1 MANISYEEIL
11 SIQRK
16 ANIVDIIR
24 DYVPLTQ
31 RGKNYFGI
39 CPFHDDHNP
48 SMSVSPEKGVYKCFV
63 CGNAGN
69 VFNFVMEFEKVSFYE
84 SVKIVADK
92 IGVSIDISTSKKENT
107 KKSPLYDI
115 YNIAYKFY
123 QNNLNT
129 VYGKDAKKYLLN
141 RKIDEDV
148 IKNFNIGLSLS
159 DSELCNALKAKG
171 FKDDDIVSSGVAVQN
186 GNNIYDIY
194 KNRIMFPLYDLEGN
208 VVGFSGRIYNQK
220 SESKYIN
227 TKETEIF
234 KKGELLYNY
243 HIAKKEARKEKNII
257 VVEGFMDVI
266 RLSTIGIV
274 NVVATMGTAVTKYQ
288 LNLIQKLAPNI
299 TLMFDGDKAGEKAT
313 NAFIELANGNDSN
326 IKVVRLEDNL
336 DPDEYILTKVKD
348 KMIYNLSHA
357 QSVYDYKLSSYK
369 ENIDFNDSKEVSNY
383 INVMIK
389 EFEKIDDD
397 IVREI
402 EIKKLSES
410 TNVSYDLIKS
420 KLKDLE
426 KKVIITHK
434 PRNIKINKY
443 EKASKY
449 ILYRMIND
457 NNMILYYFN
466 NLSYLPNDI
475 ERKLASEIVLFYKK
489 FNSFNLSDFI
499 IYLEDKKELINLV
512 VDISDLKYTEDELND
527 NIDNYF
533 DVIKESLYNNQIVK
547 LTSELK
553 NESNSVKRMEIAQ
566 KIVDLKIKESNK
578 DEWDKNIW
586 RKKRRTIKER
596 ERKRIL
602 NIWRTSS
609 SPKRFRYGLWIFRWF
624 I

>member
-69 VFNFVMEFEKVSFYE
+69 VFNFVMEYEKVSFYE
-84 SVKIVADK
+84 AVKIVADK

-336 DPDEYILTKVKD
+336 DPDEYILTKGKD
-348 KMIYNLSHA
+348 KIIYNLSHA

-420 KLKDLE
+420 KLKDSE

-434 PRNIKINKY
+434 PKNIKIDKY

-466 NLSYLPNDI
+466 NLSYLPNDT

-512 VDISDLKYTEDELND
+512 VDISDLKYTLDELND

-578 DEWDKNIW
+578 DE
-586 RKKRRTIKER
+586 
-596 ERKRIL
+596 
-602 NIWRTSS
+602 
-609 SPKRFRYGLWIFRWF
+609 
-624 I
+624 

>member
-69 VFNFVMEFEKVSFYE
+69 VFNFVMEYEKVSFYE
-84 SVKIVADK
+84 AVKIVADK

-115 YNIAYKFY
+115 YNISYKFY

-129 VYGKDAKKYLLN
+129 VYGKEAKKYLLN

-171 FKDDDIVSSGVAVQN
+171 FKNDDIVSSGVAVQN

-208 VVGFSGRIYNQK
+208 VVGFSGRIYDQK

-336 DPDEYILTKVKD
+336 DPDEYILTKGKD
-348 KMIYNLSHA
+348 KMLYNLSHA

-397 IVREI
+397 IIREI

-420 KLKDLE
+420 KLKDSE

-434 PRNIKINKY
+434 PKNIKINKY

-512 VDISDLKYTEDELND
+512 VDISDLNYTEDELND

-578 DEWDKNIW
+578 DE
-586 RKKRRTIKER
+586 
-596 ERKRIL
+596 
-602 NIWRTSS
+602 
-609 SPKRFRYGLWIFRWF
+609 
-624 I
+624 

>member
-69 VFNFVMEFEKVSFYE
+69 VFNFVMEYEKVSFYE
-84 SVKIVADK
+84 AVKIVADK

-115 YNIAYKFY
+115 YNISYKFY

-274 NVVATMGTAVTKYQ
+274 NVVASMGTAVTKYQ

-336 DPDEYILTKVKD
+336 DPDEYILTKGKD

-420 KLKDLE
+420 KLKDSE

-434 PRNIKINKY
+434 PKNIKINKY

-466 NLSYLPNDI
+466 NLSYLPNDT

-578 DEWDKNIW
+578 DE
-586 RKKRRTIKER
+586 
-596 ERKRIL
+596 
-602 NIWRTSS
+602 
-609 SPKRFRYGLWIFRWF
+609 
-624 I
+624 

>member
-11 SIQRK
+11 GIQRK

-69 VFNFVMEFEKVSFYE
+69 VFNFVMEYEKVSFYE
-84 SVKIVADK
+84 AVKIVADK

-243 HIAKKEARKEKNII
+243 HISKKEARKEKNII

-274 NVVATMGTAVTKYQ
+274 NVVATMGTAVTKHQ

-336 DPDEYILTKVKD
+336 DPDEYILTKGKD

-420 KLKDLE
+420 KLKEKE

-434 PRNIKINKY
+434 PKNIKINKY

-466 NLSYLPNDI
+466 NLSYLPNDT

-512 VDISDLKYTEDELND
+512 IDISDLKYTEDELND

-533 DVIKESLYNNQIVK
+533 DVIKESLYNNQIKK

-553 NESNSVKRMEIAQ
+553 NESNSVKKIEIAQ
-566 KIVDLKIKESNK
+566 KIVDLKMKESNK
-578 DEWDKNIW
+578 DE
-586 RKKRRTIKER
+586 
-596 ERKRIL
+596 
-602 NIWRTSS
+602 
-609 SPKRFRYGLWIFRWF
+609 
-624 I
+624 

>member
-69 VFNFVMEFEKVSFYE
+69 VFNFVMEYEKVSFYE
-84 SVKIVADK
+84 AVKIVADK

-336 DPDEYILTKVKD
+336 DPDEYILTKGKD

-420 KLKDLE
+420 KLKEKE

-434 PRNIKINKY
+434 PKNIKINKY

-466 NLSYLPNDI
+466 NLSYLPNDT

-512 VDISDLKYTEDELND
+512 VDISDLKYTLDELND

-578 DEWDKNIW
+578 DE
-586 RKKRRTIKER
+586 
-596 ERKRIL
+596 
-602 NIWRTSS
+602 
-609 SPKRFRYGLWIFRWF
+609 
-624 I
+624 

>member
-69 VFNFVMEFEKVSFYE
+69 VFNFVMEYEKVSFYE
-84 SVKIVADK
+84 AVKIVADK

-115 YNIAYKFY
+115 YNISYKFY

-129 VYGKDAKKYLLN
+129 VYGKEAKKYLLN

-336 DPDEYILTKVKD
+336 DPDEYILTKGKD

-420 KLKDLE
+420 KLKDSE
-426 KKVIITHK
+426 KKLIITHK
-434 PRNIKINKY
+434 PKNIKINKY

-466 NLSYLPNDI
+466 NLSYLPNDT

-578 DEWDKNIW
+578 DE
-586 RKKRRTIKER
+586 
-596 ERKRIL
+596 
-602 NIWRTSS
+602 
-609 SPKRFRYGLWIFRWF
+609 
-624 I
+624 

>member
-1 MANISYEEIL
+1 MANISYEEIP
-11 SIQRK
+11 SMQRK
-16 ANIVDIIR
+16 VDIIR

-69 VFNFVMEFEKVSFYE
+69 VFNFVMEYEKVSFYE
-84 SVKIVADK
+84 AVKIVADK

-107 KKSPLYDI
+107 KKSPLYDV

-336 DPDEYILTKVKD
+336 DPDEYILTKGKD

-357 QSVYDYKLSSYK
+357 QTVYDYKLSSYK

-420 KLKDLE
+420 KLKDSE

-434 PRNIKINKY
+434 PKNIKINKY

-466 NLSYLPNDI
+466 NLSYLPNDT

-578 DEWDKNIW
+578 DE
-586 RKKRRTIKER
+586 
-596 ERKRIL
+596 
-602 NIWRTSS
+602 
-609 SPKRFRYGLWIFRWF
+609 
-624 I
+624 

>member
-69 VFNFVMEFEKVSFYE
+69 VFNFVMEYEKVSFYE
-84 SVKIVADK
+84 AVKIVADK

-115 YNIAYKFY
+115 YNISYKFY

-274 NVVATMGTAVTKYQ
+274 NVVASMGTAVTKYQ

-336 DPDEYILTKVKD
+336 DPDEYILTKGKD

-420 KLKDLE
+420 KLKE
-426 KKVIITHK
+426 KEKNLIITHK
-434 PRNIKINKY
+434 PKNIKINKY

-466 NLSYLPNDI
+466 NLSYLPNDT

-533 DVIKESLYNNQIVK
+533 DVIKESLYNNQIKK

-553 NESNSVKRMEIAQ
+553 NESNSVKKIEIAQ
-566 KIVDLKIKESNK
+566 RIVDLKMKESNK
-578 DEWDKNIW
+578 DE
-586 RKKRRTIKER
+586 
-596 ERKRIL
+596 
-602 NIWRTSS
+602 
-609 SPKRFRYGLWIFRWF
+609 
-624 I
+624 

>member
-69 VFNFVMEFEKVSFYE
+69 VFNFVMEYEKVSFYE
-84 SVKIVADK
+84 AVKIVADK

-129 VYGKDAKKYLLN
+129 VYGKEAKKYLLN

-336 DPDEYILTKVKD
+336 DPDEYILTKGKD

-420 KLKDLE
+420 KLKDSE

-434 PRNIKINKY
+434 PKNIKINKY

-466 NLSYLPNDI
+466 NLSYLPNDT

-499 IYLEDKKELINLV
+499 IYLEEKKELINLV

-547 LTSELK
+547 LKSELK

-578 DEWDKNIW
+578 DE
-586 RKKRRTIKER
+586 
-596 ERKRIL
+596 
-602 NIWRTSS
+602 
-609 SPKRFRYGLWIFRWF
+609 
-624 I
+624 

>member
-69 VFNFVMEFEKVSFYE
+69 VFNFVMEYEKVSFYE
-84 SVKIVADK
+84 AVKIVADK
-92 IGVSIDISTSKKENT
+92 IGISIDISTSKKENT

-274 NVVATMGTAVTKYQ
+274 NVVATMGTAVTKHQ

-336 DPDEYILTKVKD
+336 DPDEYILTKGKD

-420 KLKDLE
+420 KLKDSE

-434 PRNIKINKY
+434 PKNIKINKY

-466 NLSYLPNDI
+466 NLSYLPNDT

-578 DEWDKNIW
+578 DE
-586 RKKRRTIKER
+586 
-596 ERKRIL
+596 
-602 NIWRTSS
+602 
-609 SPKRFRYGLWIFRWF
+609 
-624 I
+624 

>member
-69 VFNFVMEFEKVSFYE
+69 VFNFVMEYEKVSFYE
-84 SVKIVADK
+84 AVKIVADK

-115 YNIAYKFY
+115 YNISYKFY

-336 DPDEYILTKVKD
+336 DPDEYILTKGKD

-369 ENIDFNDSKEVSNY
+369 ENIDFNDSKEVSKY

-420 KLKDLE
+420 KLKDSE

-434 PRNIKINKY
+434 PKNIKINKY

-578 DEWDKNIW
+578 DE
-586 RKKRRTIKER
+586 
-596 ERKRIL
+596 
-602 NIWRTSS
+602 
-609 SPKRFRYGLWIFRWF
+609 
-624 I
+624 

>member
-69 VFNFVMEFEKVSFYE
+69 VFNFVMEYEKVSFYE
-84 SVKIVADK
+84 AVKIVADK
-92 IGVSIDISTSKKENT
+92 IGISIDISTSKKENT

-159 DSELCNALKAKG
+159 DSELCNALKSKG

-336 DPDEYILTKVKD
+336 DPDEYILTKGKD

-420 KLKDLE
+420 KLKDSE

-466 NLSYLPNDI
+466 NLSYLPNDT

-533 DVIKESLYNNQIVK
+533 DVIKESLYNNQIKK

-553 NESNSVKRMEIAQ
+553 NESNSVKKIEIAQ
-566 KIVDLKIKESNK
+566 RIVDLKMKESNK
-578 DEWDKNIW
+578 DE
-586 RKKRRTIKER
+586 
-596 ERKRIL
+596 
-602 NIWRTSS
+602 
-609 SPKRFRYGLWIFRWF
+609 
-624 I
+624 

>member
-69 VFNFVMEFEKVSFYE
+69 VFNFVMEYEKVSFYE
-84 SVKIVADK
+84 AVKIVADK

-220 SESKYIN
+220 SENKYIN

-274 NVVATMGTAVTKYQ
+274 NVVATMGTAVTKHQ

-336 DPDEYILTKVKD
+336 DPDEYILTKGKD

-420 KLKDLE
+420 KLKE
-426 KKVIITHK
+426 KEKNLIITHK
-434 PRNIKINKY
+434 PKNIKINKY

-466 NLSYLPNDI
+466 NLSYLPNDT

-578 DEWDKNIW
+578 DE
-586 RKKRRTIKER
+586 
-596 ERKRIL
+596 
-602 NIWRTSS
+602 
-609 SPKRFRYGLWIFRWF
+609 
-624 I
+624 

>member
-24 DYVPLTQ
+24 DYVPLIQ

-69 VFNFVMEFEKVSFYE
+69 VFNFVMEYEKVSFYE
-84 SVKIVADK
+84 AVKIVADK

-336 DPDEYILTKVKD
+336 DPDEYILTKGKD
-348 KMIYNLSHA
+348 KMIYNLSHE

-420 KLKDLE
+420 KLKEKE

-434 PRNIKINKY
+434 PKNIKINKY

-466 NLSYLPNDI
+466 NLSYLPNDT

-547 LTSELK
+547 LTGELK
-553 NESNSVKRMEIAQ
+553 NESNSVKKMEIAQ
-566 KIVDLKIKESNK
+566 KIVDLKMKESNK
-578 DEWDKNIW
+578 DE
-586 RKKRRTIKER
+586 
-596 ERKRIL
+596 
-602 NIWRTSS
+602 
-609 SPKRFRYGLWIFRWF
+609 
-624 I
+624 

>member
-48 SMSVSPEKGVYKCFV
+48 SMSVSPEKEVYKCFV

-69 VFNFVMEFEKVSFYE
+69 VFNFVMEYEKVSFYE
-84 SVKIVADK
+84 AVKIVADK

-107 KKSPLYDI
+107 KKSPLYDV

-336 DPDEYILTKVKD
+336 DPDEYILTKGKD

-420 KLKDLE
+420 KLKDSE

-434 PRNIKINKY
+434 PKNIKINKY

-466 NLSYLPNDI
+466 NLSYLPNDT

-578 DEWDKNIW
+578 DE
-586 RKKRRTIKER
+586 
-596 ERKRIL
+596 
-602 NIWRTSS
+602 
-609 SPKRFRYGLWIFRWF
+609 
-624 I
+624 

>member
-11 SIQRK
+11 NIQRK

-69 VFNFVMEFEKVSFYE
+69 VFNFVMEYEKVSFYE
-84 SVKIVADK
+84 AVKIVADK

-274 NVVATMGTAVTKYQ
+274 NVVASMGTAVTKYQ

-336 DPDEYILTKVKD
+336 DPDEYILTKGKD

-420 KLKDLE
+420 KLKDSE

-434 PRNIKINKY
+434 PKNIKINKY

-466 NLSYLPNDI
+466 NLSYLPNDT

-512 VDISDLKYTEDELND
+512 VDISDLKYTLDELND

-578 DEWDKNIW
+578 DE
-586 RKKRRTIKER
+586 
-596 ERKRIL
+596 
-602 NIWRTSS
+602 
-609 SPKRFRYGLWIFRWF
+609 
-624 I
+624 

>member
-69 VFNFVMEFEKVSFYE
+69 VFNFVMEYEKVSFYE
-84 SVKIVADK
+84 AVKIVADK

-288 LNLIQKLAPNI
+288 LNLIQKLALNI

-336 DPDEYILTKVKD
+336 DPDEYILTKGKD

-420 KLKDLE
+420 KLKDSE

-434 PRNIKINKY
+434 PKNIKINKY

-466 NLSYLPNDI
+466 NLSYLPNDT

-578 DEWDKNIW
+578 DE
-586 RKKRRTIKER
+586 
-596 ERKRIL
+596 
-602 NIWRTSS
+602 
-609 SPKRFRYGLWIFRWF
+609 
-624 I
+624 

>member
-69 VFNFVMEFEKVSFYE
+69 VFNFVMEYEKVSFYE
-84 SVKIVADK
+84 AVKIVADK

-171 FKDDDIVSSGVAVQN
+171 FKDDDIVSSGVASQN

-336 DPDEYILTKVKD
+336 DPDEYILTKGKD

-420 KLKDLE
+420 KLKDSE

-434 PRNIKINKY
+434 PKNIKINKY

-466 NLSYLPNDI
+466 NLSYLPNDT

-578 DEWDKNIW
+578 DE
-586 RKKRRTIKER
+586 
-596 ERKRIL
+596 
-602 NIWRTSS
+602 
-609 SPKRFRYGLWIFRWF
+609 
-624 I
+624 

>member
-69 VFNFVMEFEKVSFYE
+69 VFNFVMEYEKVSFYE
-84 SVKIVADK
+84 AVKIVADK

-115 YNIAYKFY
+115 YNISYKFY

-159 DSELCNALKAKG
+159 DSELCNALKTKG

-194 KNRIMFPLYDLEGN
+194 KNRIMFPLYDLEGS

-274 NVVATMGTAVTKYQ
+274 LLGSIFNVTDSGKRPLTVVSENDDTVVATGQIINGVT
-288 LNLIQKLAPNI
+288 L
-299 TLMFDGDKAGEKAT
+299 DGQSNE
-313 NAFIELANGNDSN
+313 IDSDAYPLY
-326 IKVVRLEDNL
+326 IIFKKVNNT
-336 DPDEYILTKVKD
+336 Y
-348 KMIYNLSHA
+348 
-357 QSVYDYKLSSYK
+357 
-369 ENIDFNDSKEVSNY
+369 
-383 INVMIK
+383 
-389 EFEKIDDD
+389 KIDMF
-397 IVREI
+397 E
-402 EIKKLSES
+402 
-410 TNVSYDLIKS
+410 
-420 KLKDLE
+420 
-426 KKVIITHK
+426 
-434 PRNIKINKY
+434 
-443 EKASKY
+443 
-449 ILYRMIND
+449 
-457 NNMILYYFN
+457 
-466 NLSYLPNDI
+466 
-475 ERKLASEIVLFYKK
+475 
-489 FNSFNLSDFI
+489 
-499 IYLEDKKELINLV
+499 
-512 VDISDLKYTEDELND
+512 
-527 NIDNYF
+527 
-533 DVIKESLYNNQIVK
+533 
-547 LTSELK
+547 
-553 NESNSVKRMEIAQ
+553 
-566 KIVDLKIKESNK
+566 
-578 DEWDKNIW
+578 
-586 RKKRRTIKER
+586 
-596 ERKRIL
+596 
-602 NIWRTSS
+602 
-609 SPKRFRYGLWIFRWF
+609 
-624 I
+624 

>member
-69 VFNFVMEFEKVSFYE
+69 VFNFVMEYEKVSFYE
-84 SVKIVADK
+84 AVKIVADK

-299 TLMFDGDKAGEKAT
+299 TLMFDGDTAGEKAT

-336 DPDEYILTKVKD
+336 DPDEYILTKGKD

-420 KLKDLE
+420 KLKDSE

-434 PRNIKINKY
+434 PKNIKINKY

-466 NLSYLPNDI
+466 NLSYLPNDT

-578 DEWDKNIW
+578 DE
-586 RKKRRTIKER
+586 
-596 ERKRIL
+596 
-602 NIWRTSS
+602 
-609 SPKRFRYGLWIFRWF
+609 
-624 I
+624 

>member
-69 VFNFVMEFEKVSFYE
+69 VFNFVMEYEKVSFYE
-84 SVKIVADK
+84 AVKIVADK

-171 FKDDDIVSSGVAVQN
+171 FKDDDIVSSGVASQN

-274 NVVATMGTAVTKYQ
+274 NVVATMGTAVTKHQ

-336 DPDEYILTKVKD
+336 DPDEYILTKGKD

-420 KLKDLE
+420 KLKDSE

-434 PRNIKINKY
+434 PKNIKINKY

-466 NLSYLPNDI
+466 NLSYLPNDT

-533 DVIKESLYNNQIVK
+533 DVIKESLYNNQIKK

-553 NESNSVKRMEIAQ
+553 NESNSVKKIEIAQ
-566 KIVDLKIKESNK
+566 RIVDLKMKESNK
-578 DEWDKNIW
+578 DE
-586 RKKRRTIKER
+586 
-596 ERKRIL
+596 
-602 NIWRTSS
+602 
-609 SPKRFRYGLWIFRWF
+609 
-624 I
+624 

>member
-69 VFNFVMEFEKVSFYE
+69 VFNFVMEYEKVSFYE
-84 SVKIVADK
+84 AVKIVADK

-129 VYGKDAKKYLLN
+129 VYGKEAKKYLLN

-171 FKDDDIVSSGVAVQN
+171 FKDDDIVSSGVASQN

-336 DPDEYILTKVKD
+336 DPDEYILTKGKD

-420 KLKDLE
+420 KLKE
-426 KKVIITHK
+426 KEKNLIITHK
-434 PRNIKINKY
+434 PKNIKINKY

-466 NLSYLPNDI
+466 NLSYLPNDT

-533 DVIKESLYNNQIVK
+533 DVIKESLYNNQIKK

-553 NESNSVKRMEIAQ
+553 NESNSVKKIEIAQ
-566 KIVDLKIKESNK
+566 KIVDLKMKESNK
-578 DEWDKNIW
+578 DE
-586 RKKRRTIKER
+586 
-596 ERKRIL
+596 
-602 NIWRTSS
+602 
-609 SPKRFRYGLWIFRWF
+609 
-624 I
+624 

>member
-24 DYVPLTQ
+24 DYVPLIQ

-69 VFNFVMEFEKVSFYE
+69 VFNFVMEYEKVSFYE
-84 SVKIVADK
+84 AVKIVADK

-129 VYGKDAKKYLLN
+129 VYGKEAKKYLLN

-171 FKDDDIVSSGVAVQN
+171 FKDDDIVSSGVASQN

-336 DPDEYILTKVKD
+336 DPDEYILTKGKD

-420 KLKDLE
+420 KLKEKE

-434 PRNIKINKY
+434 PKNIKINKY

-466 NLSYLPNDI
+466 NLSYLPNDT

-553 NESNSVKRMEIAQ
+553 NESNSVKKMEIAQ
-566 KIVDLKIKESNK
+566 KIVDLKMKESNK
-578 DEWDKNIW
+578 DE
-586 RKKRRTIKER
+586 
-596 ERKRIL
+596 
-602 NIWRTSS
+602 
-609 SPKRFRYGLWIFRWF
+609 
-624 I
+624 

>member
-69 VFNFVMEFEKVSFYE
+69 VFNFVMEYEKVSFYE
-84 SVKIVADK
+84 AVKIVADK

-336 DPDEYILTKVKD
+336 DPDEYILTKGKD

-420 KLKDLE
+420 KLKDSE

-434 PRNIKINKY
+434 PKNIKINKY

-466 NLSYLPNDI
+466 NLSYLPNDT

-533 DVIKESLYNNQIVK
+533 DVIKESLYNNQIKK

-553 NESNSVKRMEIAQ
+553 NESNSVKKIEIAQ
-566 KIVDLKIKESNK
+566 RIVDLKMKESNK
-578 DEWDKNIW
+578 DE
-586 RKKRRTIKER
+586 
-596 ERKRIL
+596 
-602 NIWRTSS
+602 
-609 SPKRFRYGLWIFRWF
+609 
-624 I
+624 

>member
-69 VFNFVMEFEKVSFYE
+69 VFNFVMEYEKVSFYE

-115 YNIAYKFY
+115 YNISYKFY

-336 DPDEYILTKVKD
+336 DPDEYILTKGKD

-420 KLKDLE
+420 KLKDSE

-578 DEWDKNIW
+578 DE
-586 RKKRRTIKER
+586 
-596 ERKRIL
+596 
-602 NIWRTSS
+602 
-609 SPKRFRYGLWIFRWF
+609 
-624 I
+624 

>member
-69 VFNFVMEFEKVSFYE
+69 VFNFVMEYEKVSFYE
-84 SVKIVADK
+84 AVKIVADK

-115 YNIAYKFY
+115 YNISYKFY

-336 DPDEYILTKVKD
+336 DPDEYILTKGKD

-420 KLKDLE
+420 KLKDSE

-434 PRNIKINKY
+434 PKNIKINKY

-553 NESNSVKRMEIAQ
+553 NESNSVKKIEIAQ
-566 KIVDLKIKESNK
+566 RIVDLKMKESNK
-578 DEWDKNIW
+578 DE
-586 RKKRRTIKER
+586 
-596 ERKRIL
+596 
-602 NIWRTSS
+602 
-609 SPKRFRYGLWIFRWF
+609 
-624 I
+624 

>member
-69 VFNFVMEFEKVSFYE
+69 VFNFVMEYEKVSFYE
-84 SVKIVADK
+84 AVKIVADK

-288 LNLIQKLAPNI
+288 LNLIQKLAHNI

-336 DPDEYILTKVKD
+336 DPDEYILTKGKD

-420 KLKDLE
+420 KLKE
-426 KKVIITHK
+426 KEKNLIITHK
-434 PRNIKINKY
+434 PKNIKINKY

-466 NLSYLPNDI
+466 NLSYLPNDT

-533 DVIKESLYNNQIVK
+533 DVIKESLYNNQIKK

-553 NESNSVKRMEIAQ
+553 NESNSVKKIEIAQ
-566 KIVDLKIKESNK
+566 RIVDLKMKESNK
-578 DEWDKNIW
+578 DE
-586 RKKRRTIKER
+586 
-596 ERKRIL
+596 
-602 NIWRTSS
+602 
-609 SPKRFRYGLWIFRWF
+609 
-624 I
+624 

>member
-69 VFNFVMEFEKVSFYE
+69 VFNFVMEYEKVSFYE
-84 SVKIVADK
+84 AVKIVADK

-336 DPDEYILTKVKD
+336 DPDEYILTKGKD

-420 KLKDLE
+420 KLKDSE

-434 PRNIKINKY
+434 PKNIKINKY

-466 NLSYLPNDI
+466 NLSYLPNDT

-578 DEWDKNIW
+578 DE
-586 RKKRRTIKER
+586 
-596 ERKRIL
+596 
-602 NIWRTSS
+602 
-609 SPKRFRYGLWIFRWF
+609 
-624 I
+624 

>member
-69 VFNFVMEFEKVSFYE
+69 VFNFVMEYEKVSFYE
-84 SVKIVADK
+84 AVKIVADK

-266 RLSTIGIV
+266 RLSTVGIV

-336 DPDEYILTKVKD
+336 DPDEYILTKGKD

-420 KLKDLE
+420 KLKDSE

-434 PRNIKINKY
+434 PKNIKINKY

-578 DEWDKNIW
+578 DE
-586 RKKRRTIKER
+586 
-596 ERKRIL
+596 
-602 NIWRTSS
+602 
-609 SPKRFRYGLWIFRWF
+609 
-624 I
+624 

>member
-69 VFNFVMEFEKVSFYE
+69 VFNFVMEYEKVSFYE

-115 YNIAYKFY
+115 YNISYKFY

-336 DPDEYILTKVKD
+336 DPDEYILTKGKD

-383 INVMIK
+383 INIMIK

-420 KLKDLE
+420 KLKDSE

-434 PRNIKINKY
+434 PKNIKINKY

-466 NLSYLPNDI
+466 NLSYLPNDT

-578 DEWDKNIW
+578 DE
-586 RKKRRTIKER
+586 
-596 ERKRIL
+596 
-602 NIWRTSS
+602 
-609 SPKRFRYGLWIFRWF
+609 
-624 I
+624 

>member
-69 VFNFVMEFEKVSFYE
+69 VFNFVMEYEKVSFYE

-115 YNIAYKFY
+115 YNISYKFY

-299 TLMFDGDKAGEKAT
+299 ILMFDGDKAGEKAT

-336 DPDEYILTKVKD
+336 DPDEYILTKGKD

-420 KLKDLE
+420 KLKDSE

-434 PRNIKINKY
+434 PKNIKINKY

-466 NLSYLPNDI
+466 NLSYLPNDT

-512 VDISDLKYTEDELND
+512 VDISDLKYTDDELND

-578 DEWDKNIW
+578 DE
-586 RKKRRTIKER
+586 
-596 ERKRIL
+596 
-602 NIWRTSS
+602 
-609 SPKRFRYGLWIFRWF
+609 
-624 I
+624 

>member
-69 VFNFVMEFEKVSFYE
+69 VFNFVMEYEKVSFYE
-84 SVKIVADK
+84 AVKIVADK

-326 IKVVRLEDNL
+326 IKVVRLENNL
-336 DPDEYILTKVKD
+336 DPDEYILTKGKD

-420 KLKDLE
+420 KLKEKE

-434 PRNIKINKY
+434 PKNIKINKY

-466 NLSYLPNDI
+466 NLSYLPNDT

-578 DEWDKNIW
+578 DE
-586 RKKRRTIKER
+586 
-596 ERKRIL
+596 
-602 NIWRTSS
+602 
-609 SPKRFRYGLWIFRWF
+609 
-624 I
+624 

>member
-69 VFNFVMEFEKVSFYE
+69 VFNFVMEYEKVSFYE
-84 SVKIVADK
+84 AVKIVADK

-336 DPDEYILTKVKD
+336 DPDEYILTKGKD

-420 KLKDLE
+420 KLKDSE

-466 NLSYLPNDI
+466 NLSYLPNDT

-578 DEWDKNIW
+578 DE
-586 RKKRRTIKER
+586 
-596 ERKRIL
+596 
-602 NIWRTSS
+602 
-609 SPKRFRYGLWIFRWF
+609 
-624 I
+624 

>member
-69 VFNFVMEFEKVSFYE
+69 VFNFVMEYEKVSFYE
-84 SVKIVADK
+84 AVKIVADK

-115 YNIAYKFY
+115 YNISYKFY

-274 NVVATMGTAVTKYQ
+274 NVVATMGTAVTKHQ

-336 DPDEYILTKVKD
+336 DPDEYILTKGKD

-420 KLKDLE
+420 KLKDSE

-434 PRNIKINKY
+434 PKNIKINKY

-466 NLSYLPNDI
+466 NLSYLPNDT

-578 DEWDKNIW
+578 DE
-586 RKKRRTIKER
+586 
-596 ERKRIL
+596 
-602 NIWRTSS
+602 
-609 SPKRFRYGLWIFRWF
+609 
-624 I
+624 

>member
-69 VFNFVMEFEKVSFYE
+69 VFNFVMEYEKVSFYE
-84 SVKIVADK
+84 AVNLVADK

-115 YNIAYKFY
+115 YNISYKFY

-129 VYGKDAKKYLLN
+129 VYGKEAKKYLLN

-266 RLSTIGIV
+266 RLNTIGIV
-274 NVVATMGTAVTKYQ
+274 NVVASMGTAVTKYQ

-336 DPDEYILTKVKD
+336 DPDEYILTKGKD

-420 KLKDLE
+420 KLKE
-426 KKVIITHK
+426 KEKNLIITHK
-434 PRNIKINKY
+434 PKNIKINKY

-466 NLSYLPNDI
+466 NLSYLPNDT

-533 DVIKESLYNNQIVK
+533 DVIKESLYNNQIKK

-553 NESNSVKRMEIAQ
+553 NESNSVKKIEIAQ
-566 KIVDLKIKESNK
+566 RIVDLKMKESNK
-578 DEWDKNIW
+578 DE
-586 RKKRRTIKER
+586 
-596 ERKRIL
+596 
-602 NIWRTSS
+602 
-609 SPKRFRYGLWIFRWF
+609 
-624 I
+624 

>member
-69 VFNFVMEFEKVSFYE
+69 VFNFVMEYEKVSFYE
-84 SVKIVADK
+84 AVKIVADK

-115 YNIAYKFY
+115 YNISYKFY

-129 VYGKDAKKYLLN
+129 VYGKEAKKYLLN

-336 DPDEYILTKVKD
+336 DPDEYILTKGKD

-420 KLKDLE
+420 KLKDSE

-434 PRNIKINKY
+434 PKNIKIDKY

-466 NLSYLPNDI
+466 NLSYLPNDT

-578 DEWDKNIW
+578 DE
-586 RKKRRTIKER
+586 
-596 ERKRIL
+596 
-602 NIWRTSS
+602 
-609 SPKRFRYGLWIFRWF
+609 
-624 I
+624 

>member
-69 VFNFVMEFEKVSFYE
+69 VFNFVMEYEKVSFYE
-84 SVKIVADK
+84 AVKIVADK

-274 NVVATMGTAVTKYQ
+274 NVVASMGTAVTKYQ

-336 DPDEYILTKVKD
+336 DPDEYILTKGKD

-420 KLKDLE
+420 KLKE
-426 KKVIITHK
+426 KEKNLIIAHK
-434 PRNIKINKY
+434 PKNIKINKY

-466 NLSYLPNDI
+466 NLSYLPNDT

-533 DVIKESLYNNQIVK
+533 DVIKESLYNNQIKK

-553 NESNSVKRMEIAQ
+553 NESNSVKKIEIAQ
-566 KIVDLKIKESNK
+566 RIVDLKMKESNK
-578 DEWDKNIW
+578 DE
-586 RKKRRTIKER
+586 
-596 ERKRIL
+596 
-602 NIWRTSS
+602 
-609 SPKRFRYGLWIFRWF
+609 
-624 I
+624 